1 MLLWIAF
8 AVLTAAV
15 VAALLRP
22 LFRVTAT
29 VVEPAAADMAVYR
42 DQMAEI
48 AVDRERGLIADAEA
62 EAARTE
68 VARRLLALEQASDKT
83 AAGGSQDATRASQGR
98 AAQVTKPRAA
108 LTIGALV
115 PLVALGLYLQLG
127 SPQLPAQPHHA
138 RIAKPNETANL
149 VELVAKVERRL
160 RENPTDGQGWEVI
173 APVYLM
179 QLRHM
184 DAANAFARAIALLGE
199 SPKRLAGLA
208 EAHVLAANGMVSE
221 PARLAYER
229 LRFLEPQRLEP
240 RFWLAFAK
248 EQDGKLAEA
257 AADYRTLLLDAPA
270 DAAWRPMV
278 EERLQH
284 VTGAAPV
291 GVPGQSPPVAGTAPP
306 LIVGAGP
313 RQQDIDE
320 ASKMTPEQRAA
331 MVEKMV
337 VGLAARLKTNGK
349 DVAGWINLVRAYTV
363 MGRRSEAVA
372 ALAEARGHLAGD
384 TAALSEIAALERSLG
399 LGS

>member
-22 LFRVTAT
+22 LLRETAS
-29 VVEPAAADMAVYR
+29 VLEPAAADMAVYR

-68 VARRLLALEQASDKT
+68 VARRLLALEHASDRMAVGK
-83 AAGGSQDATRASQGR
+83 SPDATQ
-98 AAQVTKPRAA
+98 AAQGPWSRVA
-108 LTIGALV
+108 LAVGALV
-115 PLVALGLYLQLG
+115 PLLALGLYLQLG

-138 RIAKPNETANL
+138 RIAKPNEAANL

-160 RENPTDGQGWEVI
+160 RDNPSDGQGWEVI
-173 APVYLM
+173 APVYVM
-179 QLRHM
+179 QQRHI

-199 SPKRLAGLA
+199 SPRRLAGLA
-208 EAHVLAANGMVSE
+208 EAHVLAANGMVNE

-229 LRFLEPQRLEP
+229 LRVLEPQRLEP

-248 EQDGKLAEA
+248 EQDGKLADA
-257 AADYRTLLLDAPA
+257 AADYRALLADAPA
-270 DAAWRPMV
+270 DAEWRPMV

-291 GVPGQSPPVAGTAPP
+291 GVPAQAPPVAGTASPP
-306 LIVGAGP
+306 VGGPGP
-313 RQQDIDE
+313 RQQDVE
-320 ASKMTPEQRAA
+320 AASKMTPEQRAA
-331 MVEKMV
+331 MIEKMV
-337 VGLAARLKTNGK
+337 DGLAARLKTNGK

-363 MGRRSEAVA
+363 MGRRSDAVA

-384 TAALSEIAALERSLG
+384 TAALAEIAVLEKSLG